1 MGLSTYILKTR
12 YNQFSVILLSMKMGR
27 EMELINKYANPQIFP
42 KFYAIALIYNISTFL
57 AEQMEVTVCLG
68 VAQHSSLSPPGTAL
82 NTPGQTERGGRVH
95 N

>member
-27 EMELINKYANPQIFP
+27 VMELINKYANPQIFP

-57 AEQMEVTVCLG
+57 PEQMKVIVCLG
-68 VAQHSSLSPPGTAL
+68 TSS
-82 NTPGQTERGGRVH
+82 NTPPCLSVE
-95 N
+95 

>member
-27 EMELINKYANPQIFP
+27 VMELINKYANPQIFP

-57 AEQMEVTVCLG
+57 PEQMKVIVCLG
-68 VAQHSSLSPPGTAL
+68 IIQHPSLSLRGIAL
-82 NTPGQTERGGRVH
+82 EHSDRQRGGSP
-95 N
+95 